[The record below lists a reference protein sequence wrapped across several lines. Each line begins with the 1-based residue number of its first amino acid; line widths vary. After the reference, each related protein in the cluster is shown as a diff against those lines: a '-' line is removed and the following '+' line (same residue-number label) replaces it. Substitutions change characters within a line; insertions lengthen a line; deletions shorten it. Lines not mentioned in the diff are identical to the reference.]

1 MKVSVIIPTHNRYDN
16 LLNCL
21 ESIENQTLKP
31 YEIIVV
37 NDGSTDSRY
46 KTFKNYNN
54 VIFLNTIGSKNK
66 LGYPCG
72 ALSRNYGLKTA
83 QGDYIAFCDD
93 DDIWMPEKLEKQ
105 ISLMKE
111 KNILMSCT
119 DGYIGNGFF
128 KCDNKYAMYNGEHYK
143 KILKQKLEISDK
155 DDFPDIINKDLLE
168 KHNLII
174 TSSVIFNKEL
184 INQVGYM
191 KLIKN
196 GGEIINGKKEWQDY
210 EYWKRMLDFTE
221 CLYIKLP
228 LFYYDLNK
236 Y

>member
-1 MKVSVIIPTHNRYDN
+1 MK
-16 LLNCL
+16 
-21 ESIENQTLKP
+21 
-31 YEIIVV
+31 
-37 NDGSTDSRY
+37 
-46 KTFKNYNN
+46 
-54 VIFLNTIGSKNK
+54 
-66 LGYPCG
+66 
-72 ALSRNYGLKTA
+72 
-83 QGDYIAFCDD
+83 
-93 DDIWMPEKLEKQ
+93 
-105 ISLMKE
+105 
-111 KNILMSCT
+111 
-119 DGYIGNGFF
+119 
-128 KCDNKYAMYNGEHYK
+128 
-143 KILKQKLEISDK
+143 LKQKLEISDK
-155 DDFPDIINKDLLE
+155 DDFPDIIDKDLLE